1 MNEPALGN
9 DLIQIFIPGPGPGR
23 QGERWGSATGRTP
36 AEFYKMRH
44 MRYIIIQC
52 ESARSTQEPAL
63 QRSPSFRGGCG
74 GTGGGG
80 GARKKAAE
88 ILYVGPS
95 ASASGR
101 RPLAA
106 RSHTRTTWT
115 SLFLLFLPPSPPPP
129 PRPSRFSPSRTRSA
143 FPSSEREVARTPRFQ
158 RFPYTSETATRG
170 SPRSSK
176 MSPSRGGRSALAGER
191 LPRSYDGEGS
201 YSLRD
206 FSRADL
212 KSDLACTFYIRRA
225 PSLGMEARG
234 CECRDPGGRYS
245 KALLGVFNP
254 RPHVGLVV
262 RVSATCRR
270 NISQAARAHLSR
282 APYRNRRIC
291 TD

>member
-1 MNEPALGN
+1 VDLAL
-9 DLIQIFIPGPGPGR
+9 
-23 QGERWGSATGRTP
+23 
-36 AEFYKMRH
+36 
-44 MRYIIIQC
+44 
-52 ESARSTQEPAL
+52 
-63 QRSPSFRGGCG
+63 SPLS
-74 GTGGGG
+74 
-80 GARKKAAE
+80 
-88 ILYVGPS
+88 S
-95 ASASGR
+95 
-101 RPLAA
+101 PL
-106 RSHTRTTWT
+106 
-115 SLFLLFLPPSPPPP
+115 P

>member
-1 MNEPALGN
+1 MNRLSG
-9 DLIQIFIPGPGPGR
+9 
-23 QGERWGSATGRTP
+23 TT
-36 AEFYKMRH
+36 
-44 MRYIIIQC
+44 
-52 ESARSTQEPAL
+52 
-63 QRSPSFRGGCG
+63 SFRSSSPARVPDARGRGGEARPG
-74 GTGGGG
+74 GRPQSFTRCAICDTLLYNARARDLHKSPLYSGRPRSAGVAEGRAGGGG
-80 GARKKAAE
+80 RGKKRRKSFMWGLAQVRAAADRSPRVRT
-88 ILYVGPS
+88 LGPRGPRS
-95 ASASGR
+95 FSSFFPP
-101 RPLAA
+101 PL
-106 RSHTRTTWT
+106 
-115 SLFLLFLPPSPPPP
+115 LPP